1 MKRLLFIYNPLAG
14 KSQIKNYLSDIIDIF
29 VKANY
34 EVTVRP
40 TQEKRDAYITITEI
54 ANEFDLLV
62 TSGGDGTLN
71 ETVSGL
77 MQLKNRP
84 RLGYIPAGTTND
96 FASSLGLSKIMT
108 EAAETI
114 VKGENFFCDIG
125 SFNERFFT
133 YVAAFGAF
141 TEVAYQTTQQ
151 SKNMLGH
158 LAYVL
163 EGIKSLKSIKA
174 YHMTVEYDGNVIE
187 DDFIFGMVSNSMSV
201 GGFKGKG
208 ELGIVLDDGLFEA
221 AFIKMPKSA
230 IELQATINALLKLEF
245 DCEYIYFFRSS
256 KINISCGDSVSW
268 TLDGEFGGSVNDV
281 AIQNQN
287 KAICIVKNPD

>member
-40 TQEKRDAYITITEI
+40 TQEKHDAYITISEI
-54 ANEFDLLV
+54 GNDFNLIV

-71 ETVSGL
+71 ETISGL
-77 MQLKNRP
+77 MQLNDRP

-133 YVAAFGAF
+133 YIAAFGAF
-141 TEVAYQTTQQ
+141 TEVAYQTPQQ
-151 SKNMLGH
+151 TKNMLGQ

-163 EGIKSLKSIKA
+163 EGLKSLKSIKA
-174 YHMTVEYDGNVIE
+174 YHMKVEYDGNVIE

-221 AFIKMPKSA
+221 ALIKMPKSA

-245 DCEYIYFFRSS
+245 DCEYIYFFRSA
-256 KINISCGDSVSW
+256 KIDISCEDSVSW
-268 TLDGEFGGSVNDV
+268 TLDGEFGGNVTDV
-281 AIQNQN
+281 TIKNQN
-287 KAICIVKNPD
+287 KAICIIKNSD